1 LAQASEHFL
10 SQMSIIGLSN
20 CNTGICRP
28 DNGAAVLGWAASK
41 SGKECNSGTVA
52 GIRNC
57 LLERLD
63 EAS

>member
-1 LAQASEHFL
+1 
-10 SQMSIIGLSN
+10 MSIMGLSN